1 MIILTRAFLAAP
13 LAAFALA
20 GAVLFQIP
28 APAQAPPAQMPS
40 ASQSGTS
47 GLDLSAGQRARA
59 DTRQAQFKK
68 DIQALQANGKESSA
82 QKQAKYDTLFKAMDQ
97 DMLAILTPS
106 QRTQV
111 QKQRQINVQFQK
123 DVQALQSNQKLT
135 DPQKKAQYLQLV
147 QNARNASIAL
157 LPPSQRAAA
166 IKRAAASE
174 LVQQAQA
181 AKIAEARSLS
191 QQLQK
196 SETPAQSKQLNAIA
210 VSTKN
215 AMQAVIANKSLSDQ
229 VKTAKIVALRQD
241 AIKRDLVLL
250 NPAQRSLYRRIQAI
264 ITVPGR

>member
-1 MIILTRAFLAAP
+1 MTILTRAFLAAP

-20 GAVLFQIP
+20 GAVFFQTP
-28 APAQAPPAQMPS
+28 APAQTPPASQIG
-40 ASQSGTS
+40 ASS
-47 GLDLSAGQRARA
+47 GLSLDAAQRAKA

-68 DIQALQANGKESSA
+68 DIQALQADKKLSSA

-123 DVQALQSNQKLT
+123 DVQALQANQKLT

-157 LPPSQRAAA
+157 LPPSQRVAA

-196 SETPAQSKQLNAIA
+196 SETPAQFKRLNAIA

-241 AIKRDLVLL
+241 ALKRDLALL
-250 NPAQRSLYRRIQAI
+250 NPTQRSLYSRIQAI